1 MHNFLRQT
9 GAQIARNADFEKDSF
24 RQRCFSIRH
33 SHRRLAVLRR
43 PQMTP
48 PSGSA
53 SVAPRFAVPVSM
65 FAALAS
71 ALALLGRYGT
81 QGFALSIFLGLALP
95 QFSAAARPLLP
106 ITIFCFTT
114 VVFMRADLGVIAG
127 LVRRPGKLIHSCL
140 WLMFGP
146 PLLLATG
153 IVLVGHHNIDPGL
166 LLGLAI
172 MGAAPPIMSSPAV
185 AILYG
190 FEPSLIIASVIL
202 TTIASPLIAPL
213 LVEWLAGAAVPLDRV
228 ALTLRLVMFIG
239 GGMVVAF
246 AIRRWL
252 GAARIRELKPNLDG
266 FGVLMYFIFAIAAMD
281 GVTNAAL
288 ERPGQVALFIAVAF
302 LISAVGLVVVWLLMR
317 HYAASER
324 FMIGY
329 GTGQRNMGLLVA
341 ALGAGVP
348 PTTFLYFALAQ
359 FPIYL
364 LPWLLRG
371 IAARIRR
378 REASADA
385 S

>member
-1 MHNFLRQT
+1 MWRPALLLRP
-9 GAQIARNADFEKDSF
+9 SM
-24 RQRCFSIRH
+24 
-33 SHRRLAVLRR
+33 LAY
-43 PQMTP
+43 
-48 PSGSA
+48 
-53 SVAPRFAVPVSM
+53 
-65 FAALAS
+65 LAS

-106 ITIFCFTT
+106 VTIFCFTT
-114 VVFMRADLGVIAG
+114 VVFMRADFGVIAG
-127 LVRRPGKLIHSCL
+127 LVRRPAKLVATCL
-140 WLMFGP
+140 WLLFVP
-146 PLLLATG
+146 ALLIAGALALLG
-153 IVLVGHHNIDPGL
+153 REALDPGL
-166 LLGLAI
+166 LLGIAI

-190 FEPSLIIASVIL
+190 FEPSLIIAGVIL
-202 TTIASPLIAPL
+202 TTIVSPLIAPL
-213 LVEWLAGAAVPLDRV
+213 LVDFLAGAAVPLDRL
-228 ALTLRLVMFIG
+228 ALTLRLVLFIG
-239 GGMVVAF
+239 GGIVVAA

-281 GVTNAAL
+281 GVTKAAI
-288 ERPGQVALFIAVAF
+288 ERPGQVALFLGVAF
-302 LISAVGLVVVWLLMR
+302 LISAIGLASAWLALR
-317 HYAASER
+317 RFPRSER

-348 PTTFLYFALAQ
+348 PTTYLFFALAQ

-378 REASADA
+378 RETPADSA
-385 S
+385 